1 MLLYNVT
8 VSVDQRVETEWL
20 RWMKSEHIPE
30 VMATGMFT
38 MHRICR
44 LVQPEPQPEEG
55 ITYAI
60 QYYCD
65 SQEQLN
71 RYFREFAPALQ
82 QVHAVKFGQHT
93 AAFRTVLEIV

>member
-20 RWMKSEHIPE
+20 RWMKNEHIPE

-55 ITYAI
+55 VTYAI

-71 RYFREFAPALQ
+71 RYFRDFAPALQ
-82 QVHAVKFGQHT
+82 QAHMVKYGQHT

>member
-8 VSVDQRVETEWL
+8 VSVDQRIEADWL
-20 RWMKSEHIPE
+20 RWMKNEHIPE
-30 VMATGMFT
+30 VMNTGMFT

-44 LVQPEPQPEEG
+44 LVQPQPQPEEG
-55 ITYAI
+55 VTYAI

-65 SQEQLN
+65 SQELLN
-71 RYFREFAPALQ
+71 RYFEEFAPALQ
-82 QVHAVKFGQHT
+82 QAHAAKYAQHT

>member
-82 QVHAVKFGQHT
+82 QAHAVKYGQHT

>member
-8 VSVDQRVETEWL
+8 VSVDPRIESEWL
-20 RWMKSEHIPE
+20 RWMKNEHIPE
-30 VMATGMFT
+30 VIATGMFT

-55 ITYAI
+55 VTYAV

-71 RYFREFAPALQ
+71 RYFQEYAPALQ
-82 QVHAVKFGQHT
+82 QAHTAKYGQHT

>member
-8 VSVDQRVETEWL
+8 VSVDQRMADEWL
-20 RWMKSEHIPE
+20 SWMKNEHIPE
-30 VMATGMFT
+30 VMATGMFA
-38 MHRICR
+38 MHRICK
-44 LVQPEPQPEEG
+44 LVQPAPQPDEG

-71 RYFREFAPALQ
+71 RYFAEYAPGLQ
-82 QVHAVKFGQHT
+82 KAHTLKFGQHT